1 MKKYEN
7 GCCISAV
14 LCPKSGLTVSA
25 FGSRPDLRDT
35 FGAMAYEF
43 LKQGLLSYED
53 MLLQLQAAVLLNTPY
68 KPR

>member
-14 LCPKSGLTVSA
+14 LCPKSGVTVTA

-35 FGAMAYEF
+35 FGATVYEL
-43 LKQGLLSYED
+43 LKEGLLTYED
-53 MLLQLQAAVLLNTPY
+53 MLLQLQAAVILNASC

>member
-14 LCPKSGLTVSA
+14 LCPKSGLSVSA
-25 FGSRPDLRDT
+25 FGSRSDLRDT
-35 FGAMAYEF
+35 FGATVYEL
-43 LKQGLLSYED
+43 LKEGLLTYED
-53 MLLQLQAAVLLNTPY
+53 MLLQLQAAVILNASC

>member
-1 MKKYEN
+1 MSNKKKIHYN
-7 GCCISAV
+7 IDNLDNKGC
-14 LCPKSGLTVSA
+14 LYNLA
-25 FGSRPDLRDT
+25 FGSRSDLRDT

>member
-14 LCPKSGLTVSA
+14 LCPKSGVTVTA
-25 FGSRPDLRDT
+25 FDSRGDLRDT
-35 FGAMAYEF
+35 FGATVYEF
-43 LKQGLLSYED
+43 LKQGLLTYED
-53 MLLQLQAAVLLNTPY
+53 MLLQLQAAVILNASC